1 MVAINLKVWTDLP
14 KFSNELDTTYGML
27 SDRRG
32 AAELFLRRS
41 YATDHAYIATLCSL
55 STLFLTVGRF
65 IMRSCQA
72 V

>member
-1 MVAINLKVWTDLP
+1 MRCRGRTVQKEPAVQISSRC
-14 KFSNELDTTYGML
+14 FDTL
-27 SDRRG
+27 SDG
-32 AAELFLRRS
+32 APQYLNLLLSAADVALTSYYAEIFS
-41 YATDHAYIATLCSL
+41 SL